1 MAHLSDEEREDL
13 TAYLDGELDEEK
25 VRRLEAKLSLDPEAR
40 AEADAMKKTWGLLDY
55 LPRAEPS
62 ENFTH
67 RTLERL
73 AVRTVTLPRSRMK
86 AWLIGIGWA
95 AAVLLAAGGGWASAN
110 YLLWPKPDVEET
122 MVRHLRV
129 VENLHRY
136 DNVEDLDDLKS
147 LDHPDLFGDDS
158 GS

>member
-1 MAHLSDEEREDL
+1 MQQ
-13 TAYLDGELDEEK
+13 
-25 VRRLEAKLSLDPEAR
+25 
-40 AEADAMKKTWGLLDY
+40 TWGLLDY
-55 LPRAEPS
+55 LPRAQPS

-73 AVRTVTLPRSRMK
+73 AVRTTTLPHSRMR
-86 AWLIGIGWA
+86 AWLVGIGWA
-95 AAVLLAAGGGWASAN
+95 AAVLVAAGGGWAGAG
-110 YLLWPKPDVEET
+110 YLWPTPNLNDT

-129 VENLHRY
+129 IESLHRY
-136 DNVEDLDDLKS
+136 DNVEDMDFLKS